1 MTRKKFVIAL
11 AIVGVLFGFK
21 LIFPQMVDKLADT
34 ASYLFKKDIDYM
46 QVFSEIGSSVSL
58 FAEEEASREQTANSV
73 LSYADYGMLSEHS
86 AVSRGEML
94 AEEAKCEGEEPLIPT
109 AEIPPAVAAFLE
121 SQEQYSEV
129 ELPENVSYG
138 YEDFPGEMCVPVS
151 GYNSSGFGYR
161 THPIHGDLRFHYGTD
176 FAAWSGEDIYAFA
189 EGTVTF
195 AGYSDSY
202 GNYITIEHRE
212 GWESL
217 YAHCSILYVETGD
230 EVEAGQKI
238 ALVGDTGLVT
248 GPHLH
253 FELQREGVYINPEY
267 YVN

>member
-1 MTRKKFVIAL
+1 MNRKAL
-11 AIVGVLFGFK
+11 ITAAIIICTLFGIK
-21 LIFPQMVDKLADT
+21 TLFPEAAEKVIDQGRG
-34 ASYLFKKDIDYM
+34 LFSRDIDYRE
-46 QVFSEIGSSVSL
+46 VLTEIGNSVPVFERDEEQLGTVVELQPLAEQAAFSS
-58 FAEEEASREQTANSV
+58 AELLSEEAVN
-73 LSYADYGMLSEHS
+73 
-86 AVSRGEML
+86 
-94 AEEAKCEGEEPLIPT
+94 CGEEPAEWEL
-109 AEIPPAVAAFLE
+109 EIPPAVAAFLE
-121 SQEQYSEV
+121 SQKQYSDI

-138 YEDFPGEMCVPVS
+138 YKAFPGEMCVPVA
-151 GYNSSGFGYR
+151 GHNSSGFGYR

-195 AGYSDSY
+195 AGWSESY
-202 GNYITIEHRE
+202 GNYITIEHPD

-217 YAHCSILYVETGD
+217 YAHCSILYVENGD
-230 EVEAGQKI
+230 KVEKGQKI

-253 FELQREGVYINPEY
+253 FELLRNGVYTNPEY